1 MDFILLWVHR
11 VLRDLI
17 DVSYFGEYIIY
28 LIVDNVVS
36 IFSVVQLMHYIAPDI
51 GLTIVVM

>member
-17 DVSYFGEYIIY
+17 DVSYFGEYITY